1 MNAQDIDCRLGMN
14 MRVPFLSLGVLGAL
28 ACREKPPSGFITF
41 QVSARPDGAAA
52 DSGPPTGVV
61 ALGKD
66 TIILQRVRM
75 VLAELAIAPS
85 EAQECEE
92 EEGEDNPPCVEFDEH
107 PVVIEL
113 PLDRPVASRST
124 LPAPVTSYS
133 LFQAV
138 LHPATLEDDSA
149 LVRGNPDVIGAS
161 VLVEGIVSRAGKR
174 TPFSFNTDF
183 AEKEEITL
191 EPALTV
197 AKGDSLHVTLRVD
210 VASWFKSEDG
220 KTLIDP
226 VGAGP
231 GGKNQHLVR
240 DHIRTSIAVFI
251 DQNGDGQADTQP

>member
-1 MNAQDIDCRLGMN
+1 MN
-14 MRVPFLSLGVLGAL
+14 MRVAFLLLGVLGAL

-41 QVSARPDGAAA
+41 QVSARPDGATA
-52 DSGPPTGVV
+52 DSVTPTGVV
-61 ALGKD
+61 ALGRD

-124 LPAPVTSYS
+124 LPAPVTSYN

-149 LVRGNPDVIGAS
+149 LVRGNPDVTGAS
-161 VLVEGIVSRAGKR
+161 VLVQGIVSRAGKR
-174 TPFSFNTDF
+174 TPFSFNSDF

-191 EPALTV
+191 EPPLTV

-226 VGAGP
+226 ASAGP
-231 GGKNQHLVR
+231 GGENQHVVR
-240 DHIRTSIAVFI
+240 DHIRTSITAFS

>member
-1 MNAQDIDCRLGMN
+1 
-14 MRVPFLSLGVLGAL
+14 MRVAFLSLGVLGAL

-41 QVSARPDGAAA
+41 QVSARPDGATAN
-52 DSGPPTGVV
+52 SVSPTGVV

-149 LVRGNPDVIGAS
+149 LVTGNPDVIGAS

-197 AKGDSLHVTLRVD
+197 AKGDSLHVTLGVD

-226 VGAGP
+226 ASAGP
-231 GGKNQHLVR
+231 GGKNQHMVR
-240 DHIRTSIAVFI
+240 DHIRTSITAFI

>member
-1 MNAQDIDCRLGMN
+1 MNKNIA
-14 MRVPFLSLGVLGAL
+14 VLSFGVLAVLG
-28 ACREKPPSGFITF
+28 CRGKEPSGFITF
-41 QVSARPDGAAA
+41 QVSARPDGATA
-52 DSGPPTGVV
+52 DSVPPTGVV

-124 LPAPVTSYS
+124 LPAPVTSYN
-133 LFQAV
+133 LFQAT

-149 LVRGNPDVIGAS
+149 LVRGNPDVTGAS

-174 TPFSFNTDF
+174 TPFSFSSDF
-183 AEKEEITL
+183 AETEEITL

-210 VASWFKSEDG
+210 VASWFKNEDG
-220 KTLIDP
+220 TTLIDP
-226 VGAGP
+226 ASAGP

-240 DHIRTSIAVFI
+240 DHIRTSISAFS
-251 DQNGDGQADTQP
+251 DQNGDGQPDTQP

>member
-1 MNAQDIDCRLGMN
+1 MNKNVA
-14 MRVPFLSLGVLGAL
+14 VLSFGVLAVLG
-28 ACREKPPSGFITF
+28 CRGKEPSGFITF
-41 QVSARPDGAAA
+41 QVSARPDGASA
-52 DSGPPTGVV
+52 DSVPATAVV

-85 EAQECEE
+85 DAQECEE

-113 PLDRPVASRST
+113 PLDRPVATRST
-124 LPAPVTSYS
+124 LPAPVTSYN

-149 LVRGNPDVIGAS
+149 LVRGNPDVTGAS
-161 VLVEGIVSRAGKR
+161 VLVEGILSRGGTR
-174 TPFSFNTDF
+174 TPFSFSSDF
-183 AEKEEITL
+183 VEKEEITL

-197 AKGDSLHVTLRVD
+197 SKGDSLHVTLRVD
-210 VASWFKSEDG
+210 VASWFKGEDG
-220 KTLIDP
+220 TTLIDP
-226 VGAGP
+226 ASAGS
-231 GGKNQHLVR
+231 GGKNEHLVR
-240 DHIRTSIAVFI
+240 DHIRTSITAFR